1 MTGDALGMLV
11 LEDGSVYTGRSMGA
25 QGEWVGEVVFCTGM
39 TGYLESITDPSY
51 WGQMVVFTYPHIG
64 NVGVTAEDTES
75 RQPFVRAVLARSI
88 CERPSNWRATQSL
101 PDYLRAAGVP
111 ALSGLDTRRITLTL
125 RDKGAMRGAVS
136 TVCFDAERLLEMAR
150 SAPDMSVLSPV
161 IEVTCEAVHAWETPI
176 ERVWLSSLEHADGVP
191 GSAQKP
197 HVVVIDCGAKR
208 NILRALV
215 YLGARVTVVPAHAMA
230 ADIMALRPDGVLIS
244 NGPGDPE
251 RAAATIATTRELM
264 GQAPIFGICLGHQ
277 ILALAAG
284 ARKYKLPFGHHGDN
298 HPVQELS
305 TGEVAITA
313 QNHNYVIDAA
323 SLEGLPFEVT
333 HLSLFDQTLE
343 GMRHKELPI
352 ASVQFHP
359 EASPGP
365 HDALHV
371 LRCFVTSLLG
381 DKVKHDA

>member
-1 MTGDALGMLV
+1 M
-11 LEDGSVYTGRSMGA
+11 SVAIELAEEAGRC
-25 QGEWVGEVVFCTGM
+25 GEVPV
-39 TGYLESITDPSY
+39 
-51 WGQMVVFTYPHIG
+51 
-64 NVGVTAEDTES
+64 
-75 RQPFVRAVLARSI
+75 
-88 CERPSNWRATQSL
+88 
-101 PDYLRAAGVP
+101 
-111 ALSGLDTRRITLTL
+111 
-125 RDKGAMRGAVS
+125 GAV
-136 TVCFDAERLLEMAR
+136 VVG
-150 SAPDMSVLSPV
+150 PDGRIVGRGFNQP
-161 IEVTCEAVHAWETPI
+161 
-176 ERVWLSSLEHADGVP
+176 
-191 GSAQKP
+191 
-197 HVVVIDCGAKR
+197 
-208 NILRALV
+208 ILR
-215 YLGARVTVVPAHAMA
+215 RDPTAHAE
-230 ADIMALRPDGVLIS
+230 IMALRPEGVLIS
-244 NGPGDPE
+244 NGPDDPE